1 MDNDYQVVLE
11 EIRELIR
18 HQDVVMFRFAS
29 VPKRL
34 LLDGRF
40 SERDGPLIK
49 LVERASS
56 TQERFREL
64 KRLRPRFSLP
74 DRLTV
79 VAWPKFIETFVAT
92 GVWGEIEGRIA
103 ASRHSGAMHEA
114 AAVLQQLRSLERAEV
129 QHAIRGDGYRSY
141 WERRG

>member
-1 MDNDYQVVLE
+1 MDNDFQVVLE
-11 EIRELIR
+11 EIRELIH
-18 HQDVVMFRFAS
+18 HQDVVMFRFVS

-56 TQERFREL
+56 SQERFREL
-64 KRLRPRFSLP
+64 KRLRPRFTLP

-79 VAWPKFIETFVAT
+79 VAWPKLIETFVAM
-92 GVWGEIEGRIA
+92 GVWGEIEGRVA
-103 ASRHSGAMHEA
+103 ASGHRGAMHD
-114 AAVLQQLRSLERAEV
+114 AAVALQQLRSLERAEL
-129 QHAIRGDGYRSY
+129 QNAIRGDGYRSY
-141 WERRG
+141 WERQG